1 MLEIVD
7 GHGRGG
13 WSGRVDDDLAHPGDA
28 LDVQDGVG
36 VAGRQGMAAPV
47 SGIGRRAGVPEQ
59 NPVTRLCRPQD
70 DGTIWSH
77 CHQDSTVGKSAQ
89 QAMGRAM
96 LCEHVGKR
104 RIPDAH
110 MTNHR

>member
-1 MLEIVD
+1 
-7 GHGRGG
+7 
-13 WSGRVDDDLAHPGDA
+13 
-28 LDVQDGVG
+28 
-36 VAGRQGMAAPV
+36 MAAAVP
-47 SGIGRRAGVPEQ
+47 GIGSGAGVSEQ
-59 NPVTRLCRPQD
+59 HSVTRLRRPQD

-89 QAMGRAM
+89 QAMRSAM
-96 LCEHVGKR
+96 LGEHVGKR